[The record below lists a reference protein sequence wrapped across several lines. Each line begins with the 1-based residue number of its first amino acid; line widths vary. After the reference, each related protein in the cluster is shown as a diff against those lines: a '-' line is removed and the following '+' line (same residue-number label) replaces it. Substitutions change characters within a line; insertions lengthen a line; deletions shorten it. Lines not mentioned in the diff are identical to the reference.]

1 MKKSIYLLFALCILA
16 AVSCKHPNTNKDAK
30 MTEDELMAKEK
41 KSLVQEKKY
50 VSDKEHW
57 EVSLT
62 SKLKDTRTIEE
73 TLNDIPR
80 KEDIINTVTFDSR
93 FATKGVKSSKGMY
106 FKVYLEL
113 QKTVKYGAKKITF
126 VLKSK
131 LMTPIVI
138 KASETQPIQIKFSN
152 NDVVDIHNVDITYQ
166 KNNDPAFEYLDV
178 KDTIMKAE
186 LSLDI
191 INRLRTAQS
200 DITIVFNASDD
211 SFTLPLPPIFIEYL
225 KEF

>member
-1 MKKSIYLLFALCILA
+1 MKKSIYLLFALVILSMVA
-16 AVSCKHPNTNKDAK
+16 CKHPNTNKDAK
-30 MTEDELMAKEK
+30 MTEDLMAKEN

-50 VSDKEHW
+50 
-57 EVSLT
+57 T
-62 SKLKDTRTIEE
+62 SKEAHWTVKLTGELKDTRTIEE
-73 TLNDIPR
+73 KLADVPR
-80 KEDIINTVTFDSR
+80 KEDIVNTVTFDGR
-93 FATKGVKSSKGMY
+93 PATKGVKSSKGMY

-113 QKTVKYGAKKITF
+113 QKTVKYGTKKITF

-166 KNNDPAFEYLDV
+166 KNNDPEFEYLDV
-178 KDTIMKAE
+178 NDTIMKAE

-200 DITIVFNASDD
+200 NITIVFNASDD

>member
-1 MKKSIYLLFALCILA
+1 MKKSIYFLFALFMLSM
-16 AVSCKHPNTNKDAK
+16 VSCNYATNAKGNT
-30 MTEDELMAKEK
+30 MTEDPMAKEN
-41 KSLVQEKKY
+41 KSLVQEKEY
-50 VSDKEHW
+50 
-57 EVSLT
+57 T
-62 SKLKDTRTIEE
+62 SKDAHWTVKLTGELKDTRTDEE
-73 TLNDIPR
+73 QLADVPR
-80 KEDIINTVTFDSR
+80 KEDIVNTVAFDSR
-93 FATKGVKSSKGMY
+93 PATKGTKSSKDMY

-166 KNNDPAFEYLDV
+166 KNNDPEFKYLDV

-186 LSLDI
+186 LSLDL

-200 DITIVFNASDD
+200 DITIVFNANDD